1 MKHIRNYENH
11 RTNKTNDLAINEKT
25 LNIDNDI
32 MVVANIR
39 IPRSVVNGYIKKVK
53 DLTGQDLKDTFGE
66 SVIAEEIVKYISTAF
81 INVDSIP
88 VNALIGGPDP
98 QAQTQATQDIPQGEA
113 QVQVQEPAAAQAEP
127 QAQVQVQ
134 APVQAPT
141 EDNGFEDIQAQPQAQ
156 VQTQVQAQETEEE
169 GDEENNDLPI

>member
-11 RTNKTNDLAINEKT
+11 RTNKIDDLAINEQT

-39 IPRSVVNGYIKKVK
+39 IPRSVVNGYAKKVK
-53 DLTGQDLKDTFGE
+53 DLTGKDLKDIFGE
-66 SVIAEEIVKYISTAF
+66 SAIAEEIVKYISSNF

-98 QAQTQATQDIPQGEA
+98 QAQTQIASEEVPVGQAQA
-113 QVQVQEPAAAQAEP
+113 QVQAPVQGGDVQT
-127 QAQVQVQ
+127 QVQ
-134 APVQAPT
+134 APVQAQTPIQD
-141 EDNGFEDIQAQPQAQ
+141 ENNFEDIQAQA
-156 VQTQVQAQETEEE
+156 QTQVQVQAQTQEEE
-169 GDEENNDLPI
+169 EKEDESDELPI